1 MRRSYDAMWMIY
13 SDLGVSGGE
22 KICSSSSQESREKDS
37 GNPIFSSKTAPRH
50 CLADGDTVRDTP
62 ADQIWPTEQ
71 PDDPAMASS
80 PAPPRVKKRTSSLN
94 TVTNILTEYYFI
106 FLHVALLLCCS
117 LRLRASC
124 ERIEFASLIFQF

>member
-1 MRRSYDAMWMIY
+1 
-13 SDLGVSGGE
+13 
-22 KICSSSSQESREKDS
+22 
-37 GNPIFSSKTAPRH
+37 
-50 CLADGDTVRDTP
+50 
-62 ADQIWPTEQ
+62 
-71 PDDPAMASS
+71 MASS

-124 ERIEFASLIFQF
+124 ERTEFASLIFQFWRVTAREACHGLVGRCEGSELQLQV